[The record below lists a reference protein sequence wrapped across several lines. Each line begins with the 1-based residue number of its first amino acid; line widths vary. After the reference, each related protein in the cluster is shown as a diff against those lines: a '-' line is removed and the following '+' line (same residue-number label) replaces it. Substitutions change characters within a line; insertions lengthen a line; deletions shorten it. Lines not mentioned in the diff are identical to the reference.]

1 MFQGLLIG
9 AALCLTLVGCGDI
22 EPPPDFLQSKITSPT
37 RDESGSGQFTVEEF
51 VGMVKGTY
59 EWRAQAEDFAIP
71 MLLDAEDKTYVLKVR
86 NTAGRDIEV
95 VFVHLRNK
103 TQGGGTY
110 SWAMVALPGADP
122 VTGQDLVI
130 YLVGPP

>member
-1 MFQGLLIG
+1 M
-9 AALCLTLVGCGDI
+9 I
-22 EPPPDFLQSKITSPT
+22 E
-37 RDESGSGQFTVEEF
+37 
-51 VGMVKGTY
+51 GTY
-59 EWRAQAEDFAIP
+59 EWRAQAEDFTIP

-95 VFVHLRNK
+95 VFVHLRSK

-110 SWAMVALPGADP
+110 SWALTALPGADP

-130 YLVGPP
+130 YLVGAP